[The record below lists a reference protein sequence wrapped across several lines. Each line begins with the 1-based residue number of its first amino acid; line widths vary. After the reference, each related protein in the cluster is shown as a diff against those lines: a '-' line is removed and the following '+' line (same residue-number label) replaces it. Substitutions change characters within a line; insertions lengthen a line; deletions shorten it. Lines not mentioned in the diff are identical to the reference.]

1 MENISSPDRSTHHSA
16 AVSRDTIVHWSSR
29 PVAAAVGQEVVL
41 MNLDRGRC
49 YGLGPTGT
57 NLWQKMSS
65 PVVVSD
71 LLAALE
77 REYDASPHQL
87 ETDVLQVLQQYADE
101 GLIETRQPGDQ

>member
-1 MENISSPDRSTHHSA
+1 
-16 AVSRDTIVHWSSR
+16 
-29 PVAAAVGQEVVL
+29 